1 MKWWDRFSHQEKII
15 TMNSH
20 EQPKEHHHSSIY
32 PELQYLEKLILYRL
46 DEESFLETHKHFED
60 LPHLSD
66 WKLPV
71 KEFIQRWQL
80 NEVESILLLIAL
92 TPHVLPDLFDRVV
105 ESKMEKPANLP
116 KMGGVRGK
124 NSRGFLPTGE
134 TVLFLLAGDDLDFR
148 LKVQQLFSADHL
160 FSQRKIVWLE
170 EIPFGEPE
178 MSGRLIVSHDY
189 IQQFLFGKSAAP
201 HFSTS
206 FPAKKINEQRSWDS
220 LVINPELQG
229 QLQEIMNWLR
239 FNNSLIEDWGMEDRI
254 KKGYRALFY
263 GPPGTGKTLTAA
275 ILGKEVGRDVFKV
288 DLSMVV
294 SKFIGETEKNLE
306 LLFTRAEDKGWILF
320 FDEADALF
328 GKRTSIGNAH
338 DKYANQEVSYL
349 LQRVEDYNGLI
360 ILATNMKNNI
370 DEAFVRRFN
379 VIIRFPFPEADER
392 KEIWKKS
399 FPRDIQFYSS
409 VKHQIEEQFGEQIKK
424 YELAGGSIVNV
435 VHYACLK
442 AIERNISQEDVSSI
456 SALNDQNLLVHT
468 SDVLHGIRVELNKYG
483 KPFIN

>member
-1 MKWWDRFSHQEKII
+1 MKWWNRFSQQQNTF
-15 TMNSH
+15 TMISSERSSVN
-20 EQPKEHHHSSIY
+20 HHSQIY
-32 PELQYLEKLILYRL
+32 PELQYLEQLILFRL
-46 DEESFLETHKHFED
+46 EDGSFPGSNKLAPEMPS
-60 LPHLSD
+60 LIN

-71 KEFIQRWQL
+71 KDFIHRWQL
-80 NEVESILLLIAL
+80 NETESILLLIAL

-116 KMGGVRGK
+116 KLGGVRGK

-134 TVLFLLAGDDLDFR
+134 TVLFLLAGDDLDLR
-148 LKVQQLFSADHL
+148 LKIQQFFSADHL

-178 MSGRLIVSHDY
+178 MSGRLIVSHDF
-189 IQQFLFGKSAAP
+189 IQQFLFGRSAAP

-220 LVINPELQG
+220 LVINSELQG
-229 QLQEIMNWLR
+229 QLQEIMNWLHY
-239 FNNSLIEDWGMEDRI
+239 NNALIEDWGMEDRI

-263 GPPGTGKTLTAA
+263 GQPGTGKTLTAA

-306 LLFTRAEDKGWILF
+306 LLFSRAEDKGWILF

-349 LQRVEDYNGLI
+349 LQRIEDYNGLI

-399 FPRDIQFYSS
+399 FPRDIQFYSKAKAQ
-409 VKHQIEEQFGEQIKK
+409 VDDKFGEQIKK

-442 AIERNISQEDVSSI
+442 AIERNKIKEENLTIDTW
-456 SALNDQNLLVHT
+456 DDENLLVHT
-468 SDVLHGIRVELNKYG
+468 SDVLHGIQVELNKYG
-483 KPFIN
+483 KPFIS

>member
-1 MKWWDRFSHQEKII
+1 MKWWNRNRQLQKSII
-15 TMNSH
+15 MISS
-20 EQPKEHHHSSIY
+20 EQPIDHHHSHIY
-32 PELQYLEKLILYRL
+32 PELEYLEKLILYRI
-46 DEESFLETHKHFED
+46 EEEAFPETNKHLED
-60 LPHLSD
+60 LPKLYD

-71 KEFIQRWQL
+71 KDFIHKWQL
-80 NEVESILLLIAL
+80 NEAESIILLIAL
-92 TPHVLPDLFDRVV
+92 TPHVLPDIFDRVV

-116 KMGGVRGK
+116 KLGGIRGK

-134 TVLFLLAGDDLDFR
+134 TALFLLAGDDLDYR

-189 IQQFLFGKSAAP
+189 IQQFLFGRSAAP

-206 FPAKKINEQRSWDS
+206 FPAKKIIEQRSWDS
-220 LVINPELQG
+220 LIINSELQE

-239 FNNSLIEDWGMEDRI
+239 FNDSLIEHWGMEDRI

-263 GPPGTGKTLTAA
+263 GQPGTGKTLTAA
-275 ILGKEVGRDVFKV
+275 ILGKEVSRDVFKV

-349 LQRVEDYNGLI
+349 LQRIEDYNGLI

-370 DEAFVRRFN
+370 DDAFIRRFN
-379 VIIRFPFPEADER
+379 VIIRFPFPEAEER
-392 KEIWKKS
+392 KQIWEKS
-399 FPRDIQFYSS
+399 FPHNIQFYS
-409 VKHQIEEQFGEQIKK
+409 KTKEQVDPLFGDQIKK

-442 AIERNISQEDVSSI
+442 AIERNKKMEEISSI
-456 SALNDQNLLVHT
+456 DEWNNGSLLVHT
-468 SDVLHGIRVELNKYG
+468 YDVLHGIRVELNKYG